1 MSRTHQLILST
12 QPYASIAMHELS
24 VIFLLAPTRPCALH
38 QDLPVHPV
46 ARIQHNA
53 RLVSVQLRA
62 DSIPIATQLYYH
74 VVFERVAVYQ
84 PFTVVAIACT
94 PAAVSELR
102 TRSSEAEL
110 MPWCRL

>member
-1 MSRTHQLILST
+1 
-12 QPYASIAMHELS
+12 MHELD

-62 DSIPIATQLYYH
+62 NSIPIAAQLYHY
-74 VVFERVAVYQ
+74 VVFERVAVY
-84 PFTVVAIACT
+84 
-94 PAAVSELR
+94 
-102 TRSSEAEL
+102 
-110 MPWCRL
+110 